1 MIELDLTAADNNGYK
16 NFKVGAN
23 KCFVT
28 SVSSK
33 LSQNGNKMLVVMFR
47 DKEGATLKDHLV
59 LTESAMW
66 RVKQFLK
73 ACQLPHNGKV
83 SIDEKD
89 ITGRPLIVNCYAEA
103 YKKDDGTEGTAIRVK
118 EFIIDKDYSLPPSM
132 QQAPEE
138 KKPVQDEVPF

>member
-1 MIELDLTAADNNGYK
+1 MLELDLTAADNNGYK
-16 NFKVGAN
+16 DFKVGAN
-23 KCFVT
+23 KCWIT
-28 SVSSK
+28 SVTSK
-33 LSQNGNKMLVVMFR
+33 LSQSGNKMLVVMLR

-89 ITGRPLIVNCYAEA
+89 ITGRHIIVNCYAEA
-103 YKKDDGTEGTAIRVK
+103 YKKDDGTEGTSIKVK
-118 EFIIDKDYSLPPSM
+118 EFIMDKDYSFAPKTEAVPS
-132 QQAPEE
+132 EE
-138 KKPVQDEVPF
+138 KKDDEVPF

>member
-1 MIELDLTAADNNGYK
+1 MLELDLTAADNNSYK

-23 KCFVT
+23 KCWIT
-28 SVSSK
+28 GVSSK
-33 LSQNGNKMLVVMFR
+33 TSQSGNKMLVINLR

-89 ITGRPLIVNCYAEA
+89 ITGRHIIVTCYAEA
-103 YKKDDGTEGTAIRVK
+103 YTKQDGTEGTAIKVK
-118 EFIIDKDYSLPPSM
+118 EYSIDKDYSFAPKTEATPS
-132 QQAPEE
+132 EE
-138 KKPVQDEVPF
+138 KKKDDEVPF

>member
-1 MIELDLTAADNNGYK
+1 MLELDLTAADNNGYK
-16 NFKVGAN
+16 DFKVGAN
-23 KCFVT
+23 KCWITNVT
-28 SVSSK
+28 SK
-33 LSQNGNKMLVVMFR
+33 LSQSGNKMLVVMLR

-89 ITGRPLIVNCYAEA
+89 ITGRHIIVNCYAEA
-103 YKKDDGTEGTAIRVK
+103 YKKDDGTEGTSIKVK
-118 EFIIDKDYSLPPSM
+118 EFIMDKDYSFAPKTEAVPS
-132 QQAPEE
+132 EE
-138 KKPVQDEVPF
+138 KKDDGVPF